1 MNYALFFIS
10 ALVTLSAYAVQPVER
25 KLNYQPEGRAFVC
38 INGQNRFTRALY
50 GSHTA
55 YRIETSDRPVFAVT
69 DGKWGKNI
77 QFRIIV
83 DGQTINLDSTEYC
96 KASYEAGRRD
106 YWLKDP
112 RFKGG
117 TLQVSVLACPDKEGG
132 VWQFVAQDFQ
142 QAVQIEG
149 CIRQMRA
156 KKLVRSGDLG
166 RMEQPGC
173 FEAAEGSKVEGQRS
187 KAVISLNNNTGYIAI
202 EGDQLQGGDFTILYN
217 NAEQARNQLASM
229 VTFNTP
235 DAYLNTIG
243 GAMVMAADG
252 AWDGRVWNHG
262 AVGWRMPLP
271 GWRGA
276 YAGDFLG
283 MPDRQRIHFN
293 AYAKS
298 QVTDVPVTK
307 PHLMDS
313 TNNLARGTYE
323 WGTPMYS
330 NGYIC
335 RNPENNHQF
344 HHYDMNLVYID
355 ELLWHFQFDADTAY
369 MRQMWPVIKSHLA
382 WEKNCWDPDGDH
394 LYDAY
399 CCIWASDALQYN
411 SGAVTHSSA
420 YNYRGNL
427 LAARIAEIIGEDAT
441 PYQEEAD
448 AILQAM
454 NQRLW
459 LKDEGHW
466 AEFQDYMGRQL
477 LHKDAAL
484 WSIYTPI
491 DCGSCTPEQAY
502 NATLY
507 IDRNIPHIP
516 FSMNGECYETVS
528 TSDWQPYEWSIN
540 NVAMAEVLH
549 TALAYYQAGRPNAAY
564 RLLKGTIL
572 DFMYLGSSPAN
583 FGQISWHDAVLGESY
598 RDFADV
604 TGIATRTF
612 IEGLYGITPDALNGR
627 CIIRPGFP
635 EEWDS
640 ASVHTPYMDYS
651 FKREGGEDIYTIH
664 QRFRQPLTIVMRQN
678 TGGGLYIDT
687 MGSSDS
693 VQTIILPTRK
703 YIKLH
708 EVGVSEKTLSKAQGN
723 DFDDVQPKRCTPINI
738 SRFFNA
744 NVSDIFAQKYL
755 SPRSPYTTL
764 CLPTQGIGD
773 WCSTKRTAHIDDSG
787 LRAQSQKGRVGLLDI
802 PFLTP
807 QKGQNIIY
815 TSLWDNYPDSITIP
829 LRGSGSHI
837 YLMMAGSTNAMQ
849 SHFTN
854 AEVRVRY
861 ADGTTETLELRN
873 PDNWCPIEQN
883 YRDDGMAFALPS
895 PRSYRFALSTGAVSR
910 NLEKSQISDGAG
922 QLLDMPINP
931 NKKLKD
937 ITLVTIAND
946 VVIGLMAV
954 TVQK

>member
-1 MNYALFFIS
+1 MNYALCFIS

-77 QFRIIV
+77 QFRIVV
-83 DGQTINLDSTEYC
+83 DGKPLNLDSTEYC

-156 KKLVRSGDLG
+156 KKLVRSGDIG

-369 MRQMWPVIKSHLA
+369 MRKMWPVIKSHLA

-454 NQRLW
+454 NQGLW
-459 LKDEGHW
+459 LKDEGH
-466 AEFQDYMGRQL
+466 
-477 LHKDAAL
+477 
-484 WSIYTPI
+484 
-491 DCGSCTPEQAY
+491 
-502 NATLY
+502 
-507 IDRNIPHIP
+507 PH
-516 FSMNGECYETVS
+516 
-528 TSDWQPYEWSIN
+528 
-540 NVAMAEVLH
+540 
-549 TALAYYQAGRPNAAY
+549 
-564 RLLKGTIL
+564 RLRL
-572 DFMYLGSSPAN
+572 MHS
-583 FGQISWHDAVLGESY
+583 
-598 RDFADV
+598 R
-604 TGIATRTF
+604 TGI
-612 IEGLYGITPDALNGR
+612 
-627 CIIRPGFP
+627 
-635 EEWDS
+635 
-640 ASVHTPYMDYS
+640 
-651 FKREGGEDIYTIH
+651 
-664 QRFRQPLTIVMRQN
+664 
-678 TGGGLYIDT
+678 
-687 MGSSDS
+687 
-693 VQTIILPTRK
+693 
-703 YIKLH
+703 
-708 EVGVSEKTLSKAQGN
+708 
-723 DFDDVQPKRCTPINI
+723 
-738 SRFFNA
+738 
-744 NVSDIFAQKYL
+744 
-755 SPRSPYTTL
+755 
-764 CLPTQGIGD
+764 
-773 WCSTKRTAHIDDSG
+773 
-787 LRAQSQKGRVGLLDI
+787 
-802 PFLTP
+802 
-807 QKGQNIIY
+807 
-815 TSLWDNYPDSITIP
+815 
-829 LRGSGSHI
+829 
-837 YLMMAGSTNAMQ
+837 
-849 SHFTN
+849 
-854 AEVRVRY
+854 
-861 ADGTTETLELRN
+861 
-873 PDNWCPIEQN
+873 
-883 YRDDGMAFALPS
+883 
-895 PRSYRFALSTGAVSR
+895 
-910 NLEKSQISDGAG
+910 
-922 QLLDMPINP
+922 
-931 NKKLKD
+931 
-937 ITLVTIAND
+937 
-946 VVIGLMAV
+946 
-954 TVQK
+954 